1 MKRYIP
7 FLSLLIIAFGMNVVN
22 ASECVDE
29 DCDLAS
35 AEYTETATVVDVLE
49 PVAPKE
55 NIWYDFSYQSSKYD
69 TDNMCDYDYNCPFET
84 IQECEVWYKKPVHK
98 TNVLRRSA
106 HLSPVKVDDII
117 FAINLQ
123 PDFSANDVAAK
134 SLMERY
140 KILMRT
146 SKACC
151 TAGFI
156 TALQNEGAKE
166 DQIYEFL
173 KDDANN
179 FAVGQRCVVLS
190 NNDITG
196 DYSYGVDGEMVA
208 DVRNRC
214 LCRNKKW
221 FNTLLQPFN
230 DIYERAP
237 QFASDPFYYT
247 YRDSMKRTITV
258 SVNQDVQNVLDLLE
272 YCPD

>member
-7 FLSLLIIAFGMNVVN
+7 FLSLLIIAFGINAVN

-29 DCDLAS
+29 DCDLAQD
-35 AEYTETATVVDVLE
+35 EYIETTTVVDVLE
-49 PVAPKE
+49 PVTPKE
-55 NIWYDFSYQSSKYD
+55 NLWDDLSYKPSINH

-123 PDFSANDVAAK
+123 PDFSSTDLAAK

-140 KILMRT
+140 HILMRT

-151 TAGFI
+151 TEGFI
-156 TALQNEGAKE
+156 YELRKKGANE
-166 DQIYEFL
+166 DQVYEFL

-179 FAVGQRCVVLS
+179 FAIGQRCTVLS
-190 NNDITG
+190 NHEISG
-196 DYSYGVDGEMVA
+196 SYSYGVDGEMVA
-208 DVRNRC
+208 NVRNKC
-214 LCRNKKW
+214 LCKNKKW
-221 FNTLLQPFN
+221 FDTLLQPFN

-237 QFASDPFYYT
+237 EFAADPFYYT
-247 YRDSMKRTITV
+247 YQDSMKRTITV